1 MTTQQGQAFEDLRNT
16 LSECVRI
23 VRYRWRLA
31 LVGLCAVGAL
41 AFWYSQYLPRE
52 YLAATIFERR
62 DDVVLQNLIQSN
74 SPYSFEHL
82 KTTMALDMTG
92 SRALV
97 RAAVRAGLLPA
108 DQYATEGALS
118 EQERRGL
125 DELLA
130 RYTLKAR
137 LQLIHSTPALDTIQ
151 LTCTASDPAVAR
163 GMVVALRDNYIEDM
177 RARIRDILVR
187 TRAFFLSEVTRLQEA
202 ASAADAAVRAGLE
215 DDPGLDPTDLSA
227 VGLRLEQVRT
237 QHANVAQRHAELEA
251 EIAAR
256 ERFLQMVPAVAEDAS
271 ATSATAALPP
281 PVDPALSAAI
291 DKVQA
296 ELLELM
302 TVRRMTDQHPE
313 VVARL
318 AKLNELRTLRDS
330 LRRMPVPG
338 VAAPRSPAPSG
349 EWQAQRQ
356 RVVMEL
362 DALRRQLDAVR
373 ERLAES
379 TRRVERYTGLYEQ
392 LVGRG
397 DEYRRLRDRRQTT
410 TTELAIWTQHLAQL
424 DRVLAAES
432 GQRGTQFALVE
443 EPKDVNRATKPRV
456 ATVFAVCA
464 GLGLAAA
471 ALAIALAELFDR
483 SFRSAGQVARSL
495 GVPVLQSIGVIPTP
509 QERRRRLITRVVWVP
524 AAAMLLLALAG
535 SAALAYTS
543 LAAPG
548 LHRSAIQ
555 RVDRVLNA
563 IGISGV
569 LPSGPSTT

>member
-16 LSECVRI
+16 LSECGRI

-97 RAAVRAGLLPA
+97 RAAVRAKLLPA
-108 DQYATEGALS
+108 DQHATEGALS
-118 EQERRGL
+118 ETERRGL
-125 DELLA
+125 DELLG
-130 RYTLKAR
+130 RYKLKAG

-163 GMVVALRDNYIEDM
+163 GMVTALRDNYIDDM
-177 RARIRDILVR
+177 RARIRDILVG
-187 TRAFFLSEVTRLQEA
+187 TRGFFASEVARLQEA
-202 ASAADAAVRAGLE
+202 VSAADSAVRSGLE
-215 DDPGLDPTDLSA
+215 DDPGLDPTDLAA
-227 VGLRLEQVRT
+227 VGLRLEQVRA
-237 QHANVAQRHAELEA
+237 QHANVTQRHAELEA

-256 ERFLQMVPAVAEDAS
+256 EKFLQMMPVASVDAS
-271 ATSATAALPP
+271 AAAGAAVRAPL
-281 PVDPALSAAI
+281 VDPALNASI

-296 ELLELM
+296 EVLELM

-318 AKLNELRTLRDS
+318 NKLNELRALRDS
-330 LRRMPVPG
+330 LSRVPMPG
-338 VAAPRSPAPSG
+338 VMAAAPPASNG

-356 RVVMEL
+356 RVAMEL
-362 DALRRQLDAVR
+362 DALRRQLDTAR

-379 TRRVERYTGLYEQ
+379 TRRVERYTGLYDQ
-392 LVGRG
+392 LVARG
-397 DEYRRLRDRRQTT
+397 DEYRRLRERRQTT
-410 TTELAIWTQHLAQL
+410 TAELAIWTQHLSQL
-424 DRVLAAES
+424 ERVLAAES
-432 GQRGTQFALVE
+432 GQRGTQFTLVE

-483 SFRSAGQVARSL
+483 SFRSAGQVARAL

-509 QERRRRLITRVVWVP
+509 HERRRLLITRLVWVP
-524 AAAMLLLALAG
+524 AAAVLLLALAG
-535 SAALAYTS
+535 TATLAYTS
-543 LAAPG
+543 LAAPR
-548 LHRSAIQ
+548 LHRSAMQ

-563 IGISGV
+563 IGISGA
-569 LPSGPSTT
+569 LPTDPSTT